1 MYLYFVISA
10 AAYLVVIFLTIRDIR
25 IFRRTKLNSY
35 RRGALKGMVA
45 MVVVLLG
52 AVIVQSNAEL
62 GLLLVFIGMFINK
75 KGSRKDVFGD
85 AGTLD
90 RFMGKT
96 RYEG

>member
-1 MYLYFVISA
+1 MYLIISA
-10 AAYLVVIFLTIRDIR
+10 VAYMVVVFLTIRDIR

-45 MVVVLLG
+45 MIVVLLG
-52 AVIVQSNAEL
+52 GIIVQSNAEA
-62 GLLLVFIGMFINK
+62 GLLLVFIGLFINK
-75 KGSRKDVFGD
+75 KGHREDVFGD